1 MPCEKL
7 MHTLQIKLYRHTKMN
22 KMRIVV
28 LLFPFLVL
36 TSCGEGNATKNKV
49 SNGATPFQVV
59 AIPTK
64 NITAFTTYPASVEG
78 IVNSEVRAKIS
89 GYITDVLVD
98 EGQQVKK
105 GEVLFKLETASLSQD
120 AAAARANVNAAQVE
134 VDKLKPLVEKNIIST
149 VQLETAKA
157 KLQQAKSSYNGIN
170 ANINYGAI
178 KSPVDGFV
186 GSIRFRRGALVSPT
200 NQEPLTTVADISAI
214 YAYFAMNE
222 KDYLDF
228 IQDTP
233 GATKSDK
240 IKNLSKVNLILANG
254 RVYDEEGIIETI
266 NSQVDIATG
275 AITFRAKFDNPTRIL
290 SNGNSA
296 KIQIPKL
303 FKEVIVV
310 PKESTYERQGNT
322 YVYKVAKDS
331 MAISTALTIIAEV
344 DNLYL
349 IKSGL
354 NVGDRIVATGVNK
367 IRGETK
373 IAPNPVSFDSIAKPI
388 QKVFR

>member
-1 MPCEKL
+1 MRKL
-7 MHTLQIKLYRHTKMN
+7 S
-22 KMRIVV
+22 
-28 LLFPFLVL
+28 LL
-36 TSCGEGNATKNKV
+36 
-49 SNGATPFQVV
+49 
-59 AIPTK
+59 
-64 NITAFTTYPASVEG
+64 G
-78 IVNSEVRAKIS
+78 IVISTFLFVSCQDNEAAPPAQGPAPFPVIEVPLQTVTGYSSYPVSIEGTVNSGVRAKVP
-89 GYITDVLVD
+89 GYITNVLVD
-98 EGQQVKK
+98 EGEKVRK
-105 GEVLFKLETASLSQD
+105 GQVLFRLETQSLTQEAG
-120 AAAARANVNAAQVE
+120 AAKANVNAAQVE
-134 VDKLKPLVEKNIIST
+134 VDKLKPLVEKDIISN

-157 KLQQAKSSYNGIN
+157 RLQQAQSSYNGIN
-170 ANINYGAI
+170 ANINYGVI

-200 NQEPLTTVADISAI
+200 NQQPLTTVADISAV

-233 GATKSDK
+233 GVTKSEK
-240 IKNLSKVNLILANG
+240 IKNLPKVNLILANG
-254 RVYDEEGIIETI
+254 RIYEEEGIVETI
-266 NSQVDIATG
+266 NSQVDLATG
-275 AITFRAKFDNPTRIL
+275 AITFRAKFNNPARIL

-303 FKEVIVV
+303 FKDVILV

-331 MAISTALTIIAEV
+331 MAVTTALTVIAEV

-349 IKSGL
+349 VERGL
-354 NVGDRIVATGVNK
+354 NVGDHIVATGVNK

-373 IAPNPVSFDSIAKPI
+373 IAPKPVSFDSIAKPI

>member
-1 MPCEKL
+1 
-7 MHTLQIKLYRHTKMN
+7 MN
-22 KMRIVV
+22 KMKILL
-28 LLFPFLVL
+28 LLFPMLIL
-36 TSCGEGNATKNKV
+36 TSCGEDNATKDNV
-49 SNGATPFQVV
+49 STELTPFQVV
-59 AIPTK
+59 AIPAK
-64 NITAFTTYPASVEG
+64 NITAFTTYPASIEG
-78 IVNSEVRAKIS
+78 VINSEVRAKIS

-134 VDKLKPLVEKNIIST
+134 VDKLKPLVEKNIISN

-157 KLQQAKSSYNGIN
+157 KLQQAQSSYNGIN
-170 ANINYGAI
+170 ANINYGVI

-200 NQEPLTTVADISAI
+200 NQQPLTTVADISAV

-233 GATKSDK
+233 GVTKSEK
-240 IKNLSKVNLILANG
+240 IKNLPKVNLILANG
-254 RVYDEEGIIETI
+254 RIYEEEGIVETI
-266 NSQVDIATG
+266 NSQVDLATG
-275 AITFRAKFDNPTRIL
+275 AITFRAKFNNPARIL

-303 FKEVIVV
+303 FKDVIVV

-331 MAISTALTIIAEV
+331 MAVTTALTVIAEV

-349 IKSGL
+349 VERGL
-354 NVGDRIVATGVNK
+354 NVGDHIVATGVNK

-373 IAPNPVSFDSIAKPI
+373 IAPKPVSFDSIAKPI